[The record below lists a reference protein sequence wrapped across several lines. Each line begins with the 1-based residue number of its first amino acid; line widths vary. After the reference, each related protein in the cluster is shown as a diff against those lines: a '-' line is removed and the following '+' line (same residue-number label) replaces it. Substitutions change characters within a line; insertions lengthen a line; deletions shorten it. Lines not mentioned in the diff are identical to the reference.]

1 MIATEIN
8 EFFRYLNELLDKFV
22 TGIEVKPIRI
32 KKDMYITGFRR
43 DGITQFEAHVKHIKQ
58 LLIKTDDYT
67 MEMPLKSTPE
77 AEMWIDVEL
86 LSPQTVRE
94 AFNDLRNYFFTLKG
108 FVIAELNFRLKNE
121 TDNYSLHDET
131 IIYDAKGTAAKET
144 IAKRKFCSVFK
155 SSFTNW
161 GKLNGVENKEK
172 QPIISDE
179 EFADMPLLRY
189 V

>member
-8 EFFRYLNELLDKFV
+8 EFFKYLNELLDKFV

-32 KKDMYITGFRR
+32 KQDMYITGFRKN
-43 DGITQFEAHVKHIKQ
+43 GITQFEAHVKHIKQ

-67 MEMPLKSTPE
+67 MDMPLKDTPE
-77 AEMWIDVEL
+77 AEMWIDIEL

-108 FVIAELNFRLKNE
+108 FVIAELNFRFKNE
-121 TDNYSLHDET
+121 TDNYSLHEET
-131 IIYDAKGTAAKET
+131 IIYDVKRTACRET

-155 SSFTNW
+155 SNFINW
-161 GKLNGVENKEK
+161 GKLNGAENKEK
-172 QPIISDE
+172 QPTISDE
-179 EFADMPLLRY
+179 EFADMAL
-189 V
+189 

>member
-8 EFFRYLNELLDKFV
+8 EFFKYLNELLDKFV

-43 DGITQFEAHVKHIKQ
+43 DGIAQFEAHVKHIKQ

-67 MEMPLKSTPE
+67 MEMPLKETPE

-108 FVIAELNFRLKNE
+108 FVIAELNYRLKNE

-131 IIYDAKGTAAKET
+131 IIYDVKRTAAKET

-161 GKLNGVENKEK
+161 GKLNGVESKEK
-172 QPIISDE
+172 QPTISDE
-179 EFADMPLLRY
+179 EFADMAL
-189 V
+189 

>member
-22 TGIEVKPIRI
+22 TSIEVKPIRI
-32 KKDMYITGFRR
+32 KKDMYITGFRKN
-43 DGITQFEAHVKHIKQ
+43 GITQFEAHVKHIKQ
-58 LLIKTDDYT
+58 FLIKTDDYT

-77 AEMWIDVEL
+77 AEIWIDVEL

-108 FVIAELNFRLKNE
+108 FVIAELNFKLKNE

-131 IIYDAKGTAAKET
+131 IIYDSKRTACREI
-144 IAKRKFCSVFK
+144 IAKKKFCSVFK
-155 SSFTNW
+155 SNFINW
-161 GKLNGVENKEK
+161 GKLNGVENKKK
-172 QPIISDE
+172 QYAISDE
-179 EFADMPLLRY
+179 EFADMAL
-189 V
+189 

>member
-8 EFFRYLNELLDKFV
+8 EFFKYLNELLDKFV

-32 KKDMYITGFRR
+32 KKDMYITGFRKY
-43 DGITQFEAHVKHIKQ
+43 GIAQFEAHVKHIKQ
-58 LLIKTDDYT
+58 FLVKTDDYT

-86 LSPQTVRE
+86 LSQQTVRE
-94 AFNDLRNYFFTLKG
+94 AFNDLRNYFYTLKG
-108 FVIAELNFRLKNE
+108 FVIAELSFRLKNE

-161 GKLNGVENKEK
+161 GKLNGIENKEK
-172 QPIISDE
+172 QPTISDE
-179 EFADMPLLRY
+179 EFADMAL
-189 V
+189 